1 MHRHAKHSSRVESF
15 LFLFFL
21 GIICWA
27 PLPKASNN
35 PWSLNVLCLFCFLL
49 GIAVLL
55 SRINRIQET
64 LSSLRPYRIPLALL
78 AFVASWASLQTV
90 SLPPEI
96 LSFLSPGKL
105 ALTSNTGI
113 NSSTISLDPSETA
126 RLALY
131 SWALLSFFTCTVLLI
146 DSRDRLRTLFWVIVA
161 CGVFQALY
169 GSFMTLSGLE
179 YGFFHKKYAY
189 LGRATGTFI
198 NRNHLAG
205 YLEMCL
211 AIGIGLL
218 VATLHQGASVSWRN
232 RLRQSLDTLLGSK
245 LRLRIF
251 LAFMVIALVLTRSRM
266 GNAAFFISLPLCGV
280 LMMIIQRKLHKGAL
294 ILFASLMLVDFLIVG
309 QWFGFDELADRVQ
322 NSSTETEA
330 RDEVVRDSLIMLQDY
345 PLTGT
350 GLGSFYSSYLPYKGD
365 DVSGYYDHAHNDFLE
380 FATTLG
386 VIGYTPLILL
396 VLLSLSM
403 ATKTL
408 YKRRDQLARGVA
420 FAATMGIT
428 SILIHS
434 AVDFNLQIPA
444 NSLIFVLLIALAWI
458 SSQLPRARRQQQ

>member
-1 MHRHAKHSSRVESF
+1 MHFLATHFSRIESS
-15 LFLFFL
+15 LFIFYLT
-21 GIICWA
+21 IICWA

-35 PWSLNVLCLFCFLL
+35 PWSLNLLCLLCFLL
-49 GIAVLL
+49 GMKVLL
-55 SRINRIQET
+55 SRFNRIQET
-64 LSSLRPYRIPLALL
+64 LSALRPYRIPLVLL
-78 AFVASWASLQTV
+78 GLVASWASIQTV
-90 SLPPEI
+90 SLPQE
-96 LSFLSPGKL
+96 LLGFLTPNNL
-105 ALTSNTGI
+105 ALASSTGT
-113 NSSTISLDPSETA
+113 NSSTISLDPSETV

-131 SWALLSFFTCTVLLI
+131 SWALLSFFACTVLLVN
-146 DSRDRLRTLFWVIVA
+146 SRDRLRTLFWVIVA
-161 CGVFQALY
+161 GGVFQALY

-179 YGFFHKKYAY
+179 YGFFHEKYAY

-218 VATLHQGASVSWRN
+218 VATLRQASSLSWRE
-232 RLRQSLDTLLGSK
+232 RMRHTLDTLLGSK

-280 LMMIIQRKLHKGAL
+280 LMMILQRKLHKGAI
-294 ILFASLMLVDFLIVG
+294 ILFASMMLVDFFIVG

-322 NSSTETEA
+322 NSSTTTET
-330 RDEVVRDSLIMLQDY
+330 RDEVVRDSLVMLQDY

-350 GLGSFYSSYLPYKGD
+350 GLGSFYSSYPAYKGD
-365 DVSGYYDHAHNDFLE
+365 DISGYYDHAHNDLLE

-386 VIGYTPLILL
+386 LIGYAPLILL
-396 VLLSLSM
+396 VLLSLAKAIKS
-403 ATKTL
+403 L
-408 YKRRDQLARGVA
+408 YQRRDQLARGVA

-428 SILIHS
+428 SLLIHS

-458 SSQLPRARRQQQ
+458 SSQLPRARRQH